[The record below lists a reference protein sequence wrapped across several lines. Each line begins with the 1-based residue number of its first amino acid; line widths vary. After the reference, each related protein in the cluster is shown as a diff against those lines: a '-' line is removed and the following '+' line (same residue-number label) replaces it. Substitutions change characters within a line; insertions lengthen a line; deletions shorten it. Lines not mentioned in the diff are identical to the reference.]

1 MKIDVSNGE
10 LFDKVSILQ
19 IKMEKIKDAKK
30 INNIKIEY
38 DLLFPLIHS
47 FDLVIIDNLQKLYY
61 INLEL
66 WEVEDGIREKEIKKE
81 FDDKFIE
88 LARSV
93 YRLNDLRAAIKRDI
107 NISTDSV
114 VIEEKSYVEWN

>member
-1 MKIDVSNGE
+1 M
-10 LFDKVSILQ
+10 
-19 IKMEKIKDAKK
+19 
-30 INNIKIEY
+30 
-38 DLLFPLIHS
+38 
-47 FDLVIIDNLQKLYY
+47 
-61 INLEL
+61 
-66 WEVEDGIREKEIKKE
+66 EDGIREKEIKKE